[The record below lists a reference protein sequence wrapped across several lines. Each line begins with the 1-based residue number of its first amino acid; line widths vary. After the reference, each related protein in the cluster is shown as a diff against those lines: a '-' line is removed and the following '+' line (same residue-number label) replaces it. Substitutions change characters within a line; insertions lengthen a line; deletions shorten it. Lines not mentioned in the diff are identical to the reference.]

1 MVQEDRANPRSG
13 AEASLAF
20 RETVAHSFREAG
32 GAVVGSEGDMVLACF
47 GSPLERAAL
56 GGTAL
61 SSPYNDHIRARE
73 APAVRAAGFVSELLR
88 RSGSDLWY
96 YGLDT
101 GECTFTWSPLSGY
114 SVFGRPAVRARILSG
129 LASRY
134 RAQVLVTAPVNE
146 VLPDLPAKRLDV
158 LKERD
163 GTGGEAFYEL
173 FLKRGG
179 S

>member
-1 MVQEDRANPRSG
+1 MVQEDRTNPRSG

-20 RETVAHSFREAG
+20 RETVAGSFRQAG

-47 GSPLERAAL
+47 GSPLERVAL
-56 GGTAL
+56 GGTKL
-61 SSPYNDHIRARE
+61 SSPYDDHIHAKK
-73 APAVRAAGFVSELLR
+73 APAVRAVGFVSELLR
-88 RSGSDLWY
+88 RNGSDLWY

-129 LASRY
+129 LVSRY
-134 RAQVLVTAPVNE
+134 RAQVLVTASVNE
-146 VLPDLPAKRLDV
+146 VLPDLPAKKLDI

-173 FLKRGG
+173 FLKR
-179 S
+179 